1 MPVEVVYFFEYGLS
15 FGEFMATAKEVFKR
29 NFLSVARA
37 QGVTSGT
44 ALSKIAAGLS
54 DKGIEKTYCNS
65 LLKESD
71 EPINLSLDK
80 AEAVSLAL
88 KVPIY
93 DMLNPAFN
101 YGAKKNTKFDLA
113 MLAESIRM
121 VRHISEREGI
131 SNADFESALAS
142 YLYFAK
148 ENDVPEV
155 ERYAEMAR
163 IIRDF
168 MKHN

>member
-1 MPVEVVYFFEYGLS
+1 
-15 FGEFMATAKEVFKR
+15 MATAKEVFKR

-54 DKGIEKTYCNS
+54 EKGIEKTYCNS

-71 EPINLSLDK
+71 DPINLSLDK

-101 YGAKKNTKFDLA
+101 YGVKSNTKFDLDV
-113 MLAESIRM
+113 LSDSLRL
-121 VRHISEREGI
+121 VRHIAEREGI
-131 SNADFESALAS
+131 ENVEFESTLAS
-142 YLYFAK
+142 YIYFAK
-148 ENDVPEV
+148 QNDISEA
-155 ERYAEMAR
+155 ERYAEVAR
-163 IIRDF
+163 ITREFI
-168 MKHN
+168 K

>member
-1 MPVEVVYFFEYGLS
+1 
-15 FGEFMATAKEVFKR
+15 MATAKEVFKR
-29 NFLSVARA
+29 NFLSVART

-44 ALSKIAAGLS
+44 ALSKIASGLS

-93 DMLNPAFN
+93 DMLNPSFN
-101 YGAKKNTKFDLA
+101 YGVRSHTKFDLEV
-113 MLAESIRM
+113 LSDSLRL
-121 VRHISEREGI
+121 VRNIAEREGI
-131 SNADFESALAS
+131 ENIEFESTLAS
-142 YLYFAK
+142 YIYFAK
-148 ENDVPEV
+148 QNDIPEA
-155 ERYAEMAR
+155 ERYAEVSR
-163 IIRDF
+163 ITREY
-168 MKHN
+168 MK